1 VSSKH
6 DYLNKGYL
14 EVHYAVADNT
24 NNHAEGNYNK
34 QMHEINNA
42 PQTLFL
48 ITILMFRFLIVVRRL
63 SYMLT
68 KLKICVVR

>member
-24 NNHAEGNYNK
+24 NNQAEGNYNK
-34 QMHEINNA
+34 QMHES
-42 PQTLFL
+42 L
-48 ITILMFRFLIVVRRL
+48 
-63 SYMLT
+63 
-68 KLKICVVR
+68 